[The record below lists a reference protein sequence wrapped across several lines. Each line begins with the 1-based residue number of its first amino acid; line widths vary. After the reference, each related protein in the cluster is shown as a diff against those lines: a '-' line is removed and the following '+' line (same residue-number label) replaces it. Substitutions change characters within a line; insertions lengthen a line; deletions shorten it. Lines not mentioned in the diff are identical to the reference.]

1 MKKKYSCEVDCANC
15 ANKMEAAA
23 KKVQGVKDVQ
33 INFMMQKLTLEADDE
48 NFEKVFEAVVKE
60 CQKVDSDF
68 EIKK

>member
-15 ANKMEAAA
+15 ANKMETAA

-48 NFEKVFEAVVKE
+48 NFDKVFEAVVKE